1 MQLPSQS
8 KGTATARV
16 LLSLSVAVILGLGAW
31 LLAPGES
38 GTSEAAVIVPAQ
50 QILSQ
55 AAQAPLGAGDTGSFK
70 GTVTFDGK
78 APELPPLVAI
88 GAAKADPNVC
98 AAKVAIANQTLV
110 VNAKN
115 NGIANVFIYL
125 SKPPAGHKPAP
136 PKKPVDIDQEN
147 CTFLPHAACVQANQ
161 TVNVMNDDTVPH
173 NVHTNP
179 TRNTAYNQLIAPKT
193 RKGMSMTYK
202 KPERLPV
209 GVTCDIHNWMKAYQ
223 LVQDHPF
230 MAVTDADGKFEIKDL
245 PPGVYE
251 FIVWQERTGFLNR
264 TLKVTINAGKDTTE
278 NLKYGADKFS
288 VYNGPKPKQVLVS
301 LSE

>member
-8 KGTATARV
+8 KGTALARV
-16 LLSLSVAVILGLGAW
+16 LLSLSAAVILVLGAW

-38 GTSEAAVIVPAQ
+38 GKTEAGVIVPAQ

-55 AAQAPLGAGDTGSFK
+55 VAEAPIGAGNTGTFK

-78 APELPPLVAI
+78 AADLPPLVAI
-88 GAAKADPNVC
+88 GAAKADPTVC
-98 AAKVAIANQTLV
+98 AAKVAIANQSLV
-110 VNAKN
+110 VNSTN
-115 NGIANVFIYL
+115 SGIANVFIYL
-125 SKPPAGHKPAP
+125 VKAPAGYKSAP

-147 CTFLPHAACVQANQ
+147 CTFLPHAACVQTNQ

-179 TRNTAYNQLIAPKT
+179 SRNTAYNQLIAPKT
-193 RKGMSMTYK
+193 RKGMSMSYK

-209 GVTCDIHNWMKAYQ
+209 GVTCDIHSWMKAYQ

-245 PPGVYE
+245 PAGNYE
-251 FIVWQERTGFLNR
+251 FIVWQERTGYLNR
-264 TLKVTINAGKDTTE
+264 TLKVKITAGTDTTE
-278 NLKYGADKFS
+278 NLKYGADKLSAF
-288 VYNGPKPKQVLVS
+288 NGPQPKQVLVS
-301 LSE
+301 FSE